1 MNIFLKSFTL
11 PLCATAATALTS
23 WVAGENI
30 ISNNGRFY
38 ICVMISLYVLSLAR
52 FSHHHNNRAKHRN
65 FQKKSLQHQ
74 AIIKKSLTLPKTY
87 KSFYNENNSKNH
99 L

>member
-1 MNIFLKSFTL
+1 MNIYLKSFTL
-11 PLCATAATALTS
+11 PLCVTAAIALTS

-38 ICVMISLYVLSLAR
+38 ICVMISLYVLSLVR
-52 FSHHHNNRAKHRN
+52 FSHHYNRAKQRN
-65 FQKKSLQHQ
+65 FQKKSLQGQ
-74 AIIKKSLTLPKTY
+74 AIIKKPLTLPKTY
-87 KSFYNENNSKNH
+87 KSYYDENNSKNH